1 MAEDVNI
8 KYGRVEVKP
17 ERMQSYVKQQE
28 LNDAEMKRIVDTRLE
43 YLHWVNDHYADSVSL
58 APERFLD

>member
-28 LNDAEMKRIVDTRLE
+28 LNDAEVKRIVETRLE
-43 YLHWVNDHYADSVSL
+43 YLHWMNAHFADSVSL
-58 APERFLD
+58 APDRFLE

>member
-28 LNDAEMKRIVDTRLE
+28 LNSYVCAKLTHFIRRNQPRGVEI
-43 YLHWVNDHYADSVSL
+43 SVGGVKVPSW
-58 APERFLD
+58 FL

>member
-17 ERMQSYVKQQE
+17 ERMQSYVKQHE
-28 LNDAEMKRIVDTRLE
+28 LNEAEMKRIVDTRIE
-43 YLHWVNDHYADSVSL
+43 YLHWMNAHYADSVSL